1 MKKVL
6 KSIDLFG
13 VTIQLNHDKNP
24 KATTIFGGIF
34 TIITLILF
42 ILFLTVNATQFFS
55 HMNATIVQS
64 LFINGQVPYITP
76 GNNNFKFAFGVFSS
90 NFTALNHSVYDSEI
104 YIEKIEAKLTSLV
117 KYRTNITQSRCNS
130 SYFTNTNIQNLIGL
144 NLGFL
149 TCSNDI
155 EVTIGSDLTGAINGR
170 PVFKLHV
177 VIKPCYGVSNQSDTC
192 LPQADVDNMLKGA
205 YIVLVN
211 LNPFFQAD
219 NYLIPIGNYAD
230 VAYFKL
236 DDINTQDV
244 LYNLNFNQVIDNK
257 GLFQATTVESNFTSF
272 LSKSVL
278 NRLKTD
284 EKLLTVFTSLSTI
297 SNKISRTY
305 PLIYTLFANVKGTT
319 DIFIV
324 IFMIVGNIIANF
336 NLNKNLVNKIYD
348 FPEFSKENQNE
359 IKEFTSKKSKI
370 KNLKKDVVGKDIRE
384 DEDLKKVNIV
394 SEVILI
400 NSSNLLNKQSL
411 KSSRSESDELKICE
425 DIKTLFNNKKIN
437 DGKLRFSFFERLL
450 AVFFPFCKKFYL
462 RNNYSYFFICKQVIL
477 ENLNVLNI
485 IKLNHEFKNLKKIL
499 LTNDQRSLFDILPK
513 EVKDFTKNS
522 DDLVV
527 QKEEIQLLM
536 DYVKCS
542 KRPDH
547 VSKSLIEMFKDEF
560 RQNFDR
566 IGQNF

>member
-155 EVTIGSDLTGAINGR
+155 EVTIGSDLNGAINGR
-170 PVFKLHV
+170 PLFRLFVA
-177 VIKPCYGVSNQSDTC
+177 IKPCYGVSNQSDTC

-205 YIVLVN
+205 FIALVN
-211 LNPFFQAD
+211 LNPFFQAE

-348 FPEFSKENQNE
+348 FPEFSRENQKKN
-359 IKEFTSKKSKI
+359 KEFTSKKSKI

-560 RQNFDR
+560 RQNFDI